1 VEELS
6 DNQIER
12 YARHLVLPE
21 VDEEGQGKLL
31 AASVLVIGAGG
42 LGSPLLMY
50 LAAAGVGTI
59 YVADHDEVD
68 LSNLQRQIAH
78 STDDIGK
85 PKVQSAAEA
94 MNKLNPNVRVIA
106 VIDRITTENAEQW
119 IGKVDIVA
127 DGCDNLATRQL
138 MNEVCFKLKKPLVSA
153 AITRFDGQ
161 LTTFRAFEDGENRPC
176 YRCLFPSTE
185 EVEGRS
191 CSDVGVLATLPGVM
205 GSLQATE
212 VLKEI
217 IGLGT
222 SLAGELL
229 IYDALDVRFS
239 RFRVKR
245 TDGCE
250 VCSR

>member
-1 VEELS
+1 MIELN

-12 YARHLVLPE
+12 YARHLVLDE
-21 VDEEGQGKLL
+21 IDEEGQAKLL
-31 AASVLVIGAGG
+31 ASKVLVIGAGG

-50 LAAAGVGTI
+50 LAAAGVGTL
-59 YVADHDEVD
+59 YVADHDQVD
-68 LSNLQRQIAH
+68 FSNLQRQVIHGTKDVDKAKAH
-78 STDDIGK
+78 SARETIA
-85 PKVQSAAEA
+85 S
-94 MNKLNPNVRVIA
+94 LNSDVEVI
-106 VIDRITTENAEQW
+106 VIDEMITVENAEHW
-119 IGKVDIVA
+119 VGHVDLVA

-138 MNEVCFKLKKPLVSA
+138 INEVCFKLKKPLVSA

-161 LTTFRAFEDGENRPC
+161 LTTFRAFEAGDDKPC

-191 CSDVGVLATLPGVM
+191 CADVGVLATLPGVM

-217 IGLGT
+217 LKLGK
-222 SLAGELL
+222 SLVGELL

-239 RFRVKR
+239 RFKVNRAEN
-245 TDGCE
+245 CP
-250 VCSR
+250 VCQH